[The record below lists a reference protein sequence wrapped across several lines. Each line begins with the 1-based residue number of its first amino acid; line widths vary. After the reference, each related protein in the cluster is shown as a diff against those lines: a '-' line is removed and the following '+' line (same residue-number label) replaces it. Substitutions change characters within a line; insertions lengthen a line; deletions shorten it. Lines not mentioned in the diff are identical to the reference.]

1 MRTVLAIRS
10 PRTPALSERVPP
22 LHLQGLQLLPSSGER
37 LCGGAINRS
46 RQEKR
51 SVVKKSGWFSARILT
66 ASRMNPGFNFV
77 SMLRPSFYMLY
88 IPTTKKRQSS
98 HHKKKI
104 DRLVALLYFSRFA
117 LYAVRSSLMKLT
129 PGGNRLKE
137 FLLKKTK
144 LVLNHSA
151 LNCLK

>member
-1 MRTVLAIRS
+1 MMRTVLAIRS
-10 PRTPALSERVPP
+10 PQNPPRVGSSSSSSSAPAPSIEWSAFMWWSNKPEPAGKEICSEKIRLIFCQNINCFQNESRVQF
-22 LHLQGLQLLPSSGER
+22 HQHAEAQLLH
-37 LCGGAINRS
+37 A
-46 RQEKR
+46 Q
-51 SVVKKSGWFSARILT
+51 
-66 ASRMNPGFNFV
+66 
-77 SMLRPSFYMLY
+77 
-88 IPTTKKRQSS
+88 IPTTKKRQPS

-104 DRLVALLYFSRFA
+104 DRLVVLLYFSRFA